1 MKYLS
6 GLQTPSVEDFKTPER
21 TLEFM
26 NDLIQTIKRTL
37 ESLEKET
44 KKLIDDGDG
53 V

>member
-6 GLQTPSVEDFKTPER
+6 GLPTPSVEDFKSPEK
-21 TLEFM
+21 TLSFVNE
-26 NDLIQTIKRTL
+26 LIRTIKRTL

>member
-6 GLQTPSVEDFKTPER
+6 GLPTPSVEDFETPEK
-21 TLEFM
+21 TLEFI
-26 NDLIQTIKRTL
+26 NNLIGAIKRTL